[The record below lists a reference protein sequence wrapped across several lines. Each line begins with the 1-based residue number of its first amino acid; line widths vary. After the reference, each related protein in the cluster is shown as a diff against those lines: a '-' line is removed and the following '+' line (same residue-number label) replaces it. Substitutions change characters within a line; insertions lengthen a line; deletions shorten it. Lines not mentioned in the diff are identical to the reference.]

1 MSEEI
6 YPVTHLEKVIA
17 GEESPIS
24 HLEKVIAQYG
34 GSRTDEL
41 VKMDSTTDAKYLSEL
56 IDKNTVVN
64 DNEVLKVKKLDGQ
77 EVTIA
82 EINHLK
88 GLTMNIV
95 DLVKSFA
102 NGGVKMY
109 EHTIPTY
116 ADLLALDRSEFIDGV
131 RYFVY
136 VIADETHGGIKTTYI
151 CDKENTNYF
160 CVSGDHRDFTTE
172 PIDLANEVTG
182 KLGTSNIDVDALWLL
197 LAINDTYKTLTSK
210 NEVFGTHGAKNLYD
224 ELVAS
229 ISNKIDK
236 TDITTTIGPMSTH
249 SQVPSAKTMYDTLK
263 ITLIGSKQLDAY
275 GKEIVKYPLGRWGTS
290 GMGVKNLTD
299 LPNDDVKYV
308 EILGISDSATPWT
321 VGLSTRTYRATTED
335 GAIFTRSITSG
346 EQGGVIEKDTGW
358 QKVCYTKIPDVPVT
372 KITITDKTNYN
383 NLYSAQL
390 SYCVVSGICYI
401 SGGVECLTPPTGNVQ
416 IATLPKPSMGYQ
428 YFRTI
433 CTNTSKIEDIDHVR
447 YMIGLNGEFR
457 LIKGLAGGEYRGT
470 FSYPVAEQ

>member
-1 MSEEI
+1 MADNIE
-6 YPVTHLEKVIA
+6 PTTHLEKVIA
-17 GEESPIS
+17 GQESPIT
-24 HLEKVIAQYG
+24 HLEQVIAQYG

-299 LPNDDVKYV
+299 LPNDGVKYV
-308 EILGISDSATPWT
+308 EILGTSDSATPWT

-358 QKVCYTKIPDVPVT
+358 QKVYSTSVVDVKPIDITSKVSNVT
-372 KITITDKTNYN
+372 VNYN
-383 NLYSAQL
+383 SRVSYS
-390 SYCVVSGICYI
+390 VKNGICYVQFT
-401 SGGVECLTPPTGNVQ
+401 GVTTTTATNGQYIVPKG
-416 IATLPKPSMGYQ
+416 TLPSIDNSLSNGRYPVVGGGAKSGMVSVDG
-428 YFRTI
+428 
-433 CTNTSKIEDIDHVR
+433 NT
-447 YMIGLNGEFR
+447 GG
-457 LIKGLAGGEYRGT
+457 IKYYGGEMTIYT
-470 FSYPVAEQ
+470 TISYPVLEE

>member
-299 LPNDDVKYV
+299 LPNDGVKYV
-308 EILGISDSATPWT
+308 EILGTSDSATPWT

-358 QKVCYTKIPDVPVT
+358 QKVCSTKIPDVGKTDITSKVLNVT
-372 KITITDKTNYN
+372 VNY
-383 NLYSAQL
+383 S
-390 SYCVVSGICYI
+390 SVVSYSVKNGICYVQFT
-401 SGGVECLTPPTGNVQ
+401 GVTTSTATNGQYIVPKG
-416 IATLPKPSMGYQ
+416 TLPS
-428 YFRTI
+428 
-433 CTNTSKIEDIDHVR
+433 IDNSLSNGR
-447 YMIGLNGEFR
+447 YPVVGGGAKSGMVSIDGTGG
-457 LIKGLAGGEYRGT
+457 IKYYGGEMTIYT
-470 FSYPVAEQ
+470 TISYPVAEQ

>member
-1 MSEEI
+1 MADNIE
-6 YPVTHLEKVIA
+6 PTTHLEKVIA
-17 GEESPIS
+17 GEESPIT
-24 HLEKVIAQYG
+24 HLEQVIAQYG
-34 GSRTDEL
+34 GSRTDES

-299 LPNDDVKYV
+299 LPNDGVKYV
-308 EILGISDSATPWT
+308 EILGTSDSATPWT

-358 QKVCYTKIPDVPVT
+358 QKVYSTSVVDVKPIDITSKVSNVT
-372 KITITDKTNYN
+372 VNYN
-383 NLYSAQL
+383 SRVSYS
-390 SYCVVSGICYI
+390 VKNGICYVQFT
-401 SGGVECLTPPTGNVQ
+401 GVTTTTACNGRYIVTKG
-416 IATLPKPSMGYQ
+416 TLPSVD
-428 YFRTI
+428 
-433 CTNTSKIEDIDHVR
+433 TNLSNGRYPVVGGGSKSGMVAVDT
-447 YMIGLNGEFR
+447 GG
-457 LIKGLAGGEYRGT
+457 IKYYGGEMT
-470 FSYPVAEQ
+470 IFTTISYPVSES

>member
-299 LPNDDVKYV
+299 LPNDGVKYV
-308 EILGISDSATPWT
+308 EILGTSDSATPWT

-346 EQGGVIEKDTGW
+346 EQGGVIETDTGW
-358 QKVCYTKIPDVPVT
+358 QKVYSTSVVDVKPIDITSKVSNVT
-372 KITITDKTNYN
+372 VNYSSRVS
-383 NLYSAQL
+383 YS
-390 SYCVVSGICYI
+390 VKNGICY
-401 SGGVECLTPPTGNVQ
+401 VQ
-416 IATLPKPSMGYQ
+416 FTSVTTTTATNGQYIVPKGTLPSIDNSLSNGRYPVVGGG
-428 YFRTI
+428 
-433 CTNTSKIEDIDHVR
+433 SKSGMVAVD
-447 YMIGLNGEFR
+447 GKTGG
-457 LIKGLAGGEYRGT
+457 IKYYGGEMT
-470 FSYPVAEQ
+470 IFTTISYPVLEE

>member
-1 MSEEI
+1 MADNIE
-6 YPVTHLEKVIA
+6 PTTHLEKVIA
-17 GEESPIS
+17 GQEPPVT
-24 HLEKVIAQYG
+24 HLEKIIAQYG
-34 GSRTDEL
+34 GPGTDEL

-299 LPNDDVKYV
+299 LPNDGVKYV
-308 EILGISDSATPWT
+308 EILGTSDSATPWT

-358 QKVCYTKIPDVPVT
+358 QKVYSTSVVDVKPIDITSKVSNVT
-372 KITITDKTNYN
+372 VNYN
-383 NLYSAQL
+383 SRVSYS
-390 SYCVVSGICYI
+390 VKNGICYVQFT
-401 SGGVECLTPPTGNVQ
+401 GVTTTTATNGQYIIPKG
-416 IATLPKPSMGYQ
+416 TLPSLD
-428 YFRTI
+428 
-433 CTNTSKIEDIDHVR
+433 TNLSNGRYPVVGGGSKSGMVSVD
-447 YMIGLNGEFR
+447 GTGG
-457 LIKGLAGGEYRGT
+457 IKYYGGEMT
-470 FSYPVAEQ
+470 IFTTISYPVSES

>member
-1 MSEEI
+1 MADNIE
-6 YPVTHLEKVIA
+6 PTTHLEKVIT
-17 GEESPIS
+17 GDVEPIT
-24 HLEKVIAQYG
+24 HLEQVIAQYG

-299 LPNDDVKYV
+299 LPNDGVKYV
-308 EILGISDSATPWT
+308 EILGTSDSATPWT

-358 QKVCYTKIPDVPVT
+358 QKVYSTSVVDVKPIDITSKVSNVT
-372 KITITDKTNYN
+372 VNYSSGVS
-383 NLYSAQL
+383 YS
-390 SYCVVSGICYI
+390 VKNGICYVQFT
-401 SGGVECLTPPTGNVQ
+401 GVTTTTATNGQYIVPKG
-416 IATLPKPSMGYQ
+416 TLPS
-428 YFRTI
+428 
-433 CTNTSKIEDIDHVR
+433 IDNSLSNGR
-447 YMIGLNGEFR
+447 YPVVGGGAKSGMVSVDGTGGIR
-457 LIKGLAGGEYRGT
+457 YYGGEMTIYT
-470 FSYPVAEQ
+470 TISYPVLEE

>member
-1 MSEEI
+1 MADNIE
-6 YPVTHLEKVIA
+6 PTTHLEKVIA
-17 GEESPIS
+17 GEESPIT
-24 HLEKVIAQYG
+24 HLEQVIAQYG

-56 IDKNTVVN
+56 IDKSTVVN
-64 DNEVLKVKKLDGQ
+64 DNGVLKVKKLDGQ

-299 LPNDDVKYV
+299 LPNDGVKYV
-308 EILGISDSATPWT
+308 EILGTSDSATPWT

-358 QKVCYTKIPDVPVT
+358 QKVYSTSVVDVKPIDITSKVSNVT
-372 KITITDKTNYN
+372 VNYSSGVS
-383 NLYSAQL
+383 YS
-390 SYCVVSGICYI
+390 VKNGICY
-401 SGGVECLTPPTGNVQ
+401 VQ
-416 IATLPKPSMGYQ
+416 FTSVTTTTATNGQYIVPKGTLPSIDNSLSNGRYPVVGGGSKSGMVAVDGNTGGIK
-428 YFRTI
+428 YF
-433 CTNTSKIEDIDHVR
+433 
-447 YMIGLNGEFR
+447 
-457 LIKGLAGGEYRGT
+457 GGEMT
-470 FSYPVAEQ
+470 IFTTISYPVLEE

>member
-1 MSEEI
+1 MADNIE
-6 YPVTHLEKVIA
+6 PTTHLEKVIA
-17 GEESPIS
+17 GQESPIT
-24 HLEKVIAQYG
+24 HLEQVIAQYG

-136 VIADETHGGIKTTYI
+136 VIADETHGGIKTTHI

-299 LPNDDVKYV
+299 LPNDGVKYV
-308 EILGISDSATPWT
+308 EILGTSDSATPWT

-358 QKVCYTKIPDVPVT
+358 QKVYSTSVVDVKPIDITSKVSNVT
-372 KITITDKTNYN
+372 VNYN
-383 NLYSAQL
+383 SRVSYS
-390 SYCVVSGICYI
+390 VKNGICYVQFT
-401 SGGVECLTPPTGNVQ
+401 GVTTTTATNGQYIVPKG
-416 IATLPKPSMGYQ
+416 TLPSIDNSLSNGRYPVVGGGSKSGMVAVDG
-428 YFRTI
+428 
-433 CTNTSKIEDIDHVR
+433 NT
-447 YMIGLNGEFR
+447 GG
-457 LIKGLAGGEYRGT
+457 IKYYGGEMT
-470 FSYPVAEQ
+470 IFTTISYPVLEE

>member
-1 MSEEI
+1 MADNIE
-6 YPVTHLEKVIA
+6 PTTHLEKVIA
-17 GEESPIS
+17 GEESPIT
-24 HLEKVIAQYG
+24 HLEQVIAQYG

-299 LPNDDVKYV
+299 LPNDGVKYV
-308 EILGISDSATPWT
+308 EILGTSDSATPWT

-358 QKVCYTKIPDVPVT
+358 QKVYSTSVVDVKPIDITSKVSNVT
-372 KITITDKTNYN
+372 VNYSSRVS
-383 NLYSAQL
+383 YS
-390 SYCVVSGICYI
+390 VKNGICY
-401 SGGVECLTPPTGNVQ
+401 VQ
-416 IATLPKPSMGYQ
+416 FTSVTTTTATNGQYIVPKGTLPSIDNSLSNGRYPVVGGGSKSGMVAVDG
-428 YFRTI
+428 
-433 CTNTSKIEDIDHVR
+433 NT
-447 YMIGLNGEFR
+447 GG
-457 LIKGLAGGEYRGT
+457 IKYYGGEMT
-470 FSYPVAEQ
+470 IFTTISYPVLEE